1 MEPWFSI
8 DGPWKSPMAFYY
20 SSRGTPWFVC
30 ICMWPQCLSGRCGAG
45 KGLLSLLIR
54 LIRWKKSIRES
65 TKEFSFRISF
75 QAELS
80 RLLRCRTLSCRLRE
94 SCPLSCLSPNPKRH
108 SKADER
114 RLRGSRAHVGDGEC
128 KCRKEII
135 ELQQGLLTGFR
146 IL

>member
-20 SSRGTPWFVC
+20 SSSGTPWFVC

-65 TKEFSFRISF
+65 TKEFSF
-75 QAELS
+75 
-80 RLLRCRTLSCRLRE
+80 E
-94 SCPLSCLSPNPKRH
+94 SP
-108 SKADER
+108 SKQNCHVCCDAGHYLAD
-114 RLRGSRAHVGDGEC
+114 
-128 KCRKEII
+128 
-135 ELQQGLLTGFR
+135 
-146 IL
+146 